1 MSKDMCN
8 IPHKLDVDV
17 QNQYRQFNP
26 YMPNPLIFISPGDPK
41 FEKVDYF
48 FKLNY
53 ELSSPLRRPSLK
65 TLQPAIESAPIVG
78 DPKEVVPS
86 GPFSLSWMNLGK
98 SAVAKEKPFVTEVA
112 SATFHLMNLLKRN
125 SDPNE
130 YSLKVVSEHFYLM
143 NLKYLCSG
151 VQSDSFQFD
160 PENVTFSARESGVTV
175 PNIAP
180 ETLIEMNRDFIEFGT
195 CFRRLELA
203 SSVIPD
209 ALIMPVEGFV
219 YKALSKAVNQ
229 FLFSIR
235 HFLFNGPRDETIM
248 QLSLRIRQ
256 YSGIIGFF
264 AKLFN
269 VHPES
274 ELSIQRQI

>member
-1 MSKDMCN
+1 MCS
-8 IPHKLDVDV
+8 IPQKLDVDV

-53 ELSSPLRRPSLK
+53 QLTSPIHRPSLK
-65 TLQPAIESAPIVG
+65 AEQPAIECPPIVE
-78 DPKEVVPS
+78 KSQQMVPC
-86 GPFSLSWMNLGK
+86 GPFSLSWINLGK
-98 SAVAKEKPFVTEVA
+98 SSVEKEKPFVTEVN
-112 SATFHLMNLLKRN
+112 SATFHLMNLLRGK
-125 SDPNE
+125 SQAE

-160 PENVTFSARESGVTV
+160 SENVTFSARESGVTV
-175 PNIAP
+175 PNISP
-180 ETLIEMNRDFIEFGT
+180 DTLIEMNKDFIEFGT

-248 QLSLRIRQ
+248 EFSLRIRQ

-274 ELSIQRQI
+274 KFPSGE